1 MRRVF
6 LLFMPC
12 LAGMAT
18 FCDIAYAKQDEYQW
32 SFSPVLGIHAPGIKV
47 LNEGLFRAPL
57 TYQADIIVRDAP
69 VRTDVLAFKNP
80 LPSINYA
87 PLAGVEFQWKLDN
100 KNSFLIGGSTWE
112 GASES
117 TVNGR
122 FPIQGYTDPS
132 GNLPSVRNDRR
143 AVLSYNEFFLGWK
156 HNAISV
162 PDKYNL
168 YFRLSLHEVFDVG
181 YREDWV
187 FLYLDGPAATFKKI
201 FVIESKATGIL
212 MLQPGIGGEIFLKKW
227 LSLGFETSYS
237 YGLRKFTFR
246 NNNLKSD
253 FLPTDGVVMYAP
265 ARPNPRVD
273 GISDSEDGNLEYQ
286 AQDGS
291 GYQKLRLS
299 FDGWKALFKV
309 NIYY

>member
-6 LLFMPC
+6 LLFISC
-12 LAGMAT
+12 LAGMLT
-18 FCDIAYAKQDEYQW
+18 FFDVAYAKEDEYQW
-32 SFSPVLGIHAPGIKV
+32 SFSPILGIHAPGLRV
-47 LNEGLFRAPL
+47 LNEGVFRAPL
-57 TYQADIIVRDAP
+57 TYQADILVQDAP
-69 VRTDVLAFKNP
+69 VRTEVREFKNP
-80 LPSINYA
+80 LPGINYA
-87 PLAGVEFQWKLDN
+87 PLAGVEFQWKLDK
-100 KNSFLIGGSTWE
+100 KNALLIGGSTWQ

-122 FPIQGYTDPS
+122 FPIQGYVDDKGDFPQVT
-132 GNLPSVRNDRR
+132 NDRR
-143 AVLSYNEFFLGWK
+143 ATLSYNDFFLGWK

-168 YFRLSLHEVFDVG
+168 YFRLSLHEIFDIG

-201 FVIESKATGIL
+201 FVVESKATGAL
-212 MLQPGIGGEIFLKKW
+212 MLQPGVGGEVFLKKW
-227 LSLGFETSYS
+227 LSLGFEANYS

-246 NNNLKSD
+246 NNNLNSD
-253 FLPTDGVVMYAP
+253 FLATDGVVMYTP
-265 ARPNPRVD
+265 ARPNPAVS
-273 GISDSEDGNLEYQ
+273 GVSDPEDGNLEYQ

-291 GYQKLRLS
+291 GYKKLRLS
-299 FDGWKALFKV
+299 LDGWKALFKI